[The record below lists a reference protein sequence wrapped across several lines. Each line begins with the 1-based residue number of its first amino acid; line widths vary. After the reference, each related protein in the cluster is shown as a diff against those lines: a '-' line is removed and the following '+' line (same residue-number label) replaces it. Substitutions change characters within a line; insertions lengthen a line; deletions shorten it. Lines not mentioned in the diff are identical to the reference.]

1 MKMFK
6 ITIFVC
12 VSVWINLDLVALPDF
27 GAGGMEN
34 WGLMIFQEASLM
46 NLPSDEFTSRKAM
59 IALIV
64 SHELGHQACGKK
76 FCTCICLWHCFLM
89 VADDAVTD

>member
-1 MKMFK
+1 MRFLKFL
-6 ITIFVC
+6 
-12 VSVWINLDLVALPDF
+12 SVWINLDLVALPDF

-76 FCTCICLWHCFLM
+76 FCTFFCLWHCFSM
-89 VADDAVTD
+89 VADDAVTDR